1 MSPVI
6 CPASFAG
13 EIRERRGL
21 DAHAGFAG
29 DDGEGTA
36 SLHHRH
42 HLRPIGRVGLCLE
55 SMARLDGKPGLLTGL
70 GEEDDR
76 GRVSILGEVN
86 RDIGIRI
93 RSEHPVGIAIDP
105 HLAIRRL
112 EGQSAQA
119 ALDGIRPGVERHR
132 GRDRDEQKS
141 RSKNRGRELHRGE
154 GLFLGVTLHG
164 GTTYER
170 ITYVLRIPVSTI
182 GATEIAGRSRHDQ

>member
-13 EIRERRGL
+13 EIRNRRGL
-21 DAHAGFAG
+21 DTHARFAG

-55 SMARLDGKPGLLTGL
+55 SMACLDGKPGLLTGL

-76 GRVSILGEVN
+76 RRVSIVGKVN
-86 RDIGIRI
+86 RDIGIRV
-93 RSEHPVGIAIDP
+93 RSEHPVGITIDP
-105 HLAIRRL
+105 DLAIGRL

-119 ALDGIRPGVERHR
+119 TLDSVRPGIERQR
-132 GRDRDEQKS
+132 GRDPDEQKS

-154 GLFLGVTLHG
+154 GLSLGVTLPHS
-164 GTTYER
+164 TTYDR
-170 ITYVLRIPVSTI
+170 ITYVLLVPVSTI
-182 GATEIAGRSRHDQ
+182 GATGIAGRSHHDQ